1 MDKFKKAFIKN
12 LVKVILKVQAFLFR
26 HKALN
31 ILGYI
36 LNHLMAWTTIIA
48 KNLTKAETVG
58 ELGFKWQKGSPS
70 MKQVPITGIDATTIH
85 AEIHT
90 ECPLRGTGDV
100 EACYKMMSFDRR
112 IVKAAGGQFV
122 VLQSQAQEGV
132 HKCKVAMRFKGEDMS
147 DLVPAYQKDVEEEV
161 E

>member
-1 MDKFKKAFIKN
+1 MEKFKKAFIKN

-26 HKALN
+26 HKVLN

-36 LNHLMAWTTIIA
+36 LNHLMAWSRIIG
-48 KNLTKAETVG
+48 KNITKAETIG
-58 ELGFKWQKGSPS
+58 QLGVKWQQGFLSI
-70 MKQVPITGIDATTIH
+70 KQVPITGMDATTVR

-112 IVKAAGGQFV
+112 VLKAAGGQFV
-122 VLQSQAQEGV
+122 VLESQAQEGV

-147 DLVPAYQKDVEEEV
+147 DLVPAYQKEEEEEV
-161 E
+161 D